1 MKVKV
6 QLMVSDD
13 DGPEETV
20 TEGVVLEKPC
30 PPIEPVGLTLTD
42 AKTLLTALPQRM
54 VERPVSSLLAM
65 GSHCHACGTP
75 LRPKG
80 HHPITFRP
88 LFGTLKLQ
96 RPRLHRCACHPQTP
110 APFSPLTTLLPEHT
124 APEFLFMETKWA
136 SLVSCG
142 LTAQARKDFLPVET
156 SLSVST
162 VRTHAL
168 AVAERCEAEL
178 ADERMS
184 VIDRC
189 PRD

>member
-6 QLMVSDD
+6 QLMVYDV
-13 DGPEETV
+13 GHEETV
-20 TEGVVLEKPC
+20 TEVVVLEKPC
-30 PPIEPVGLTLTD
+30 QQTEQVGLTLTE
-42 AKTLLTALPQRM
+42 AKTFLTALQQRIM
-54 VERPVSSLLAM
+54 ERQVNSFLAT

-75 LRPKG
+75 LRTKG
-80 HHPITFRP
+80 HHTITFQP

-96 RPRLHRCACHPQTP
+96 SPRLHRCLCHPQTP
-110 APFSPLTTLLPEHT
+110 ATFSPLTTLLPERT

-136 SLVSCG
+136 SLVSYG
-142 LTAQARKDFLPVET
+142 LTAQALKDFLPVET
-156 SLSVST
+156 ALSVST

-178 ADERMS
+178 ADERMPF
-184 VIDRC
+184 IDRC